1 MIALRLAM
9 LTVLGLGRIKV
20 GPGTCGSA
28 APVVVIL
35 VLLWAGAETWAVNA
49 LLIAPAIAFSLAC
62 VIFGRW
68 AERYFARTDP
78 CQVVADEAAGQSV
91 ALLFL
96 PWDTERP
103 IWNVALASTAFVAF
117 RVLDIAKPPPIR
129 SLQHVE
135 GGWGILLDDLAA
147 GAVALAVAHAAAWW
161 VWPAIV

>member
-1 MIALRLAM
+1 MSALRLAM
-9 LTVLGLGRIKV
+9 LTVLGLGRMRL
-20 GPGTCGSA
+20 GPGTWGSIP
-28 APVVVIL
+28 PVVVIL
-35 VLLWAGAETWAVNA
+35 VLLWAGADAWAVNTV
-49 LLIAPAIAFSLAC
+49 LIATAIVFSLAC

-78 CQVVADEAAGQSV
+78 RQVVADEVAGQCV

-96 PWDTERP
+96 PWHTESP
-103 IWNVALASTAFVAF
+103 IWNVALAGTAFVAF

-129 SLQHVE
+129 TVQHVE

-161 VWPAIV
+161 VWPAFL